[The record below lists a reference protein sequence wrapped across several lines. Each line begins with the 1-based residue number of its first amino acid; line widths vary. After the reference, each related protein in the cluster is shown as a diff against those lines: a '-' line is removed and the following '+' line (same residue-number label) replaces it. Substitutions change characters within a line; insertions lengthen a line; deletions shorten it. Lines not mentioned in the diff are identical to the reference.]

1 MSHVAT
7 VYQISINETNHDNE
21 NENNNNENE
30 KNKNKK
36 DSTNS
41 KWRGGGLCTNAFL
54 YAMDK
59 FRNTTL
65 EENDNDNNN
74 DMSWM
79 DLLNLMH
86 HGLQQNKDPQDT
98 YTTTTTTIIPQLSS
112 NRPLSMTDDKCTII
126 VPTATATESSLGT
139 RRALMIGIRYNS
151 NNNNNNKQ

>member
-36 DSTNS
+36 DSANS

-59 FRNTTL
+59 FRSTTL

-86 HGLQQNKDPQDT
+86 HGA
-98 YTTTTTTIIPQLSS
+98 SW
-112 NRPLSMTDDKCTII
+112 
-126 VPTATATESSLGT
+126 VAT
-139 RRALMIGIRYNS
+139 
-151 NNNNNNKQ
+151 K